1 MKRRYSGNELR
12 KLFLRFFEERGHT
25 VVPSSPLVPYD
36 DPSLLF
42 TNAGMVQF
50 KRVFLGEE
58 KRSYTRATSC
68 QKCLRVGGK
77 HNDLEN
83 VGHTARHHTFFE
95 MLGNFSFGDYFKREA
110 INYAWEFL
118 TEVIGLD
125 KDRLYITVHEQDDE
139 AFEIWEKEIG
149 IPASRIYR
157 MGDKDNFWAM
167 GDTGPCGP
175 CSEII
180 YDQGEDFPCPPG
192 EDYVGG
198 ECDRYLEVW
207 NLVFMQYNRDEKG
220 NLTPLPRPSIDTGM
234 GLERLAAIVLGVRN
248 NFDTDLFSGIIRRIE
263 DLTGVAYHE
272 DEETDTAIRV
282 IADHSRA
289 VAFLIADG
297 VLPSNEGRGY
307 VLRRIIRRA
316 LRYARK
322 LGMKKPF
329 FYNVCQQVVE
339 DYGNTYPELVKSS
352 SLITQVVKGEEERFG
367 ETLEKGLKLFEEE
380 VRILEQEGERVIPG
394 DFAFKLYDTYG
405 FPLDLT
411 QLIARERGFDVDVD
425 GFNREMEKQKKRAKE
440 AWKGG
445 KEADE
450 RNVYVEIMKQVGET
464 EFVGYT
470 QFEALGVVKAILK
483 NGKIVDEASE
493 GDDVELI
500 TSVTPFYGESGGQVG
515 DTGFFRGDGF
525 EGEIYDTQ
533 KPLLGLIVHKAIIK
547 KGRMRT
553 GDSIYLKIDEDRR
566 RNIMA
571 NHTATHLLHRA
582 LKNILGEHV
591 NQSGSLVGPDYL
603 RFDFTHFTGMSEE
616 EIRAVEEEVNRKIFE
631 AIPVKVEIMKY
642 AEAVASG
649 AVALFEEKYGE
660 TVRVVQVGDYSRE
673 LCGGTHVSNTSHIG
687 IFKIVSESA
696 VAAGIRRIEAVTREG
711 AYRFFARL
719 HSDMK
724 DLSHIF
730 NVSLDGVK
738 DRAEQVLKKVEDQ
751 EREIESLR
759 KKILSLELGG
769 TSSAEPQFEE
779 INGVK
784 VALKELSVDSDRQLK
799 DAVDQLKA
807 KIKSGVVAV
816 AGNVKGKA
824 VIIVAVTRDL
834 TDRFNAGQIVR
845 EAARIIGGGGG
856 GSPTFAQGGGRDP
869 SRLRE
874 ALDKVREI
882 VKKVTP

>member
-1 MKRRYSGNELR
+1 MVKKRSGKELR
-12 KLFLRFFEERGHT
+12 QLFLKYFEEKGHT
-25 VVPSSPLVPYD
+25 IVPSSPLIPYD

-58 KRSYTRATSC
+58 ERSYKRATSC

-110 INYAWEFL
+110 IQFAWEFL
-118 TEVIGLD
+118 TERIGLE
-125 KDRLYITVHEQDDE
+125 KERLYITVHEKDDE

-149 IPASRIYR
+149 IPPDRIYR
-157 MGDKDNFWAM
+157 LGDKDNFWAM

-192 EDYVGG
+192 EDYVGSD
-198 ECDRYLEVW
+198 CDRYLELW

-234 GLERLAAIVLGVRN
+234 GLERLAAVVQGVRN
-248 NFDTDLFSGIIRRIE
+248 NFDSDLFSGIIATIE
-263 DLTGVAYHE
+263 DLTGAAYHE
-272 DEETDTAIRV
+272 NEETDIAIRV
-282 IADHSRA
+282 LADHSRA
-289 VAFLIADG
+289 VSFLIADG
-297 VLPSNEGRGY
+297 IIPSNEGRGY

-329 FYNVCQQVVE
+329 FYQVCQRVVE
-339 DYGNTYPELVKSS
+339 DYGDVYPELKKSANFI
-352 SLITQVVKGEEERFG
+352 LQVVKGEEERFG

-380 VRILEQEGERVIPG
+380 VRNLKAAGKKTIPG

-411 QLIARERGFDVDVD
+411 QLIAREQGFEVDLE
-425 GFNREMEKQKKRAKE
+425 GFNREMEKQKERAKK

-450 RNVYVEIMKQVGET
+450 RNIYVEIMRKTGST

-470 QFEALGVVKAILK
+470 NLEAISQVKAIIK
-483 NGKIVDEASE
+483 NGAMVESASE
-493 GDDVELI
+493 GEEFELI

-515 DTGFFRGDGF
+515 DTGIFS
-525 EGEIYDTQ
+525 GENFSGKVLDTI
-533 KPLLGLIVHKAIIK
+533 KPVMGLIVHKCK
-547 KGRMRT
+547 LEKGRISV
-553 GDSIYLKIDEDRR
+553 GDSITLRVDEERR

-582 LKNILGEHV
+582 LKNNLGEHV

-603 RFDFTHFTGMSEE
+603 RFDFTHFSALTPE
-616 EIRAVEEEVNRKIFE
+616 EIKAVEEEVNRKIFE
-631 AIPVKVEIMKY
+631 AIDVSVTEMSY
-642 AEAVASG
+642 TEAVASG

-660 TVRVVQVGDYSRE
+660 TVRVVRVGDYSKE
-673 LCGGTHVSNTSHIG
+673 LCGGTHVDNTSKIG

-696 VAAGIRRIEAVTREG
+696 VAAGTRRIEAVTREG
-711 AYRFFARL
+711 AYRFFSRL
-719 HSDMK
+719 HDEIRE
-724 DLSHIF
+724 LSHIL
-730 NVSLDGVK
+730 NVSMDQVVE
-738 DRAEQVLKKVEDQ
+738 RAEKLLEKNQ
-751 EREIESLR
+751 EQHKEIENLK
-759 KKILSLELGG
+759 KKILALELGG
-769 TSSAEPQFEE
+769 GGKGQDIEE
-779 INGVK
+779 INGIK
-784 VALKELSVDSDRQLK
+784 VAIRELEVESDKELKEAL
-799 DAVDQLKA
+799 DQLKS
-807 KIKSGVVAV
+807 KIGSGVVAV
-816 AGNVKGKA
+816 GGKVKGKG
-824 VIIVAVTRDL
+824 VLIVAVTRDL
-834 TDRFNAGQIVR
+834 TDRFNAGQIIR
-845 EAARIIGGGGG
+845 EISPIIGGGGG
-856 GSPTFAQGGGRDP
+856 GSPTFAQGGGKNP
-869 SRLRE
+869 EKIAE
-874 ALDKVREI
+874 ALEKVREI
-882 VKKVTP
+882 VGKG

>member
-1 MKRRYSGNELR
+1 MVKKRSGKELR
-12 KLFLRFFEERGHT
+12 QLFLKYFEEKGHT
-25 VVPSSPLVPYD
+25 IVPSSPLIPYD

-58 KRSYTRATSC
+58 ERSYKRATSC

-110 INYAWEFL
+110 IQFAWEFL
-118 TEVIGLD
+118 TERIGLE
-125 KDRLYITVHEQDDE
+125 KERLYITVHEKDDE

-149 IPASRIYR
+149 IPPDRIYR
-157 MGDKDNFWAM
+157 LGDKDNFWAM

-192 EDYVGG
+192 EDYVGSD
-198 ECDRYLEVW
+198 CDRYLELW

-234 GLERLAAIVLGVRN
+234 GLERLAAVVQGVRN
-248 NFDTDLFSGIIRRIE
+248 NFDSDLFSGIIATIE
-263 DLTGVAYHE
+263 DLTGAAYHE
-272 DEETDTAIRV
+272 NEETDIAIRV
-282 IADHSRA
+282 LADHSRA
-289 VAFLIADG
+289 VSFLIADG
-297 VLPSNEGRGY
+297 IIPSNEGRGY

-329 FYNVCQQVVE
+329 FYQVCQRVVE
-339 DYGNTYPELVKSS
+339 DYGDVYPELKKSANFI
-352 SLITQVVKGEEERFG
+352 LQVVKGEEERFG

-380 VRILEQEGERVIPG
+380 VRNLKAAGKKTIPG

-411 QLIARERGFDVDVD
+411 QLIAREQGFEVDLE
-425 GFNREMEKQKKRAKE
+425 GFNREMEKQKERAKK

-450 RNVYVEIMKQVGET
+450 RNIYVEIMRKTGST

-470 QFEALGVVKAILK
+470 NLEAISQVKAIIK
-483 NGKIVDEASE
+483 NGAMVESASE
-493 GDDVELI
+493 GEEFELI

-515 DTGFFRGDGF
+515 DTGTFS
-525 EGEIYDTQ
+525 GENFSGKVLDTI
-533 KPLLGLIVHKAIIK
+533 KPVMGLIVHKCK
-547 KGRMRT
+547 LEKGRISV
-553 GDSIYLKIDEDRR
+553 GDSITLRVDEERR

-582 LKNILGEHV
+582 LKNNLGEHV

-603 RFDFTHFTGMSEE
+603 RFDFTHFSALTPE
-616 EIRAVEEEVNRKIFE
+616 EIKAVEEEVNRKIFE
-631 AIPVKVEIMKY
+631 AIDVSVTEMSY
-642 AEAVASG
+642 TEAVASG

-660 TVRVVQVGDYSRE
+660 TVRVVRVGDYSKE
-673 LCGGTHVSNTSHIG
+673 LCGGTHVDNTSKIG

-696 VAAGIRRIEAVTREG
+696 VAAGTRRIEAVTREG
-711 AYRFFARL
+711 AYRFFSRL
-719 HSDMK
+719 HDEIRE
-724 DLSHIF
+724 LSHIL
-730 NVSLDGVK
+730 NVSMDQVVE
-738 DRAEQVLKKVEDQ
+738 RAEKLLEKNQ
-751 EREIESLR
+751 EQHKEIENLK
-759 KKILSLELGG
+759 KKILALELGG
-769 TSSAEPQFEE
+769 GGKGQDIEE
-779 INGVK
+779 INGIK
-784 VALKELSVDSDRQLK
+784 VAIRELEVESDKELKEAL
-799 DAVDQLKA
+799 DQLKS
-807 KIKSGVVAV
+807 KIGSGVVAV
-816 AGNVKGKA
+816 GGKVKGKG
-824 VIIVAVTRDL
+824 VLIVAVTRDL
-834 TDRFNAGQIVR
+834 TDRFNAGQIIR
-845 EAARIIGGGGG
+845 EISPIIGGGGG
-856 GSPTFAQGGGRDP
+856 GSPTFAQGGGKNP
-869 SRLRE
+869 EKIAE
-874 ALDKVREI
+874 ALEKVREI
-882 VKKVTP
+882 VGKG